1 MIICENYSEKLV
13 KKRKKLLVL
22 FNLRLEIEQ
31 VTSLRDMWSQLMLS
45 AESVRTTL
53 LQDKR
58 NQLEQEL
65 DKQVKT
71 FVVEVIRFRNSFD
84 ATGPCVPGIDPH
96 EAIRRLADFKKQYET
111 FDARRKTLDSI
122 SILFGLQCKPFPELD
137 KTGDELDLLTQLYRV
152 YEGFLGFDR
161 SLRATLWSECELG
174 KAMASI
180 RTLWAEFQALPE
192 KLKENWDAYHDLKKS
207 LKKYIDV
214 LPILLLLNE
223 KEIRN
228 RHWMQ
233 VKLSPI
239 VEIMLIIC

>member
-1 MIICENYSEKLV
+1 MFILNAFCLFELNRNVFGSLLAIRIRSEV
-13 KKRKKLLVL
+13 
-22 FNLRLEIEQ
+22 EQ
-31 VTSLRDMWSQLMLS
+31 VSGLRNMWAELMKS
-45 AESVRTTL
+45 AEKVRIAL

-84 ATGPCVPGIDPH
+84 ATGPCVPSISPH
-96 EAIRRLADFKKQYET
+96 EAIRRLADFQRQYIT
-111 FDARRKTLDSI
+111 FDSRRSTLDSI

-137 KTGDELDLLTQLYRV
+137 KTGDELALLTQLYDV
-152 YEGFLGFDR
+152 YDRFLSFDR
-161 SLRATLWSECELG
+161 SLRHTLWSECDLRAALG
-174 KAMASI
+174 AI
-180 RTLWAEFQALPE
+180 RTLWVDFQALPDR
-192 KLKENWDAYHDLKKS
+192 LKENWTAYDDLKKS

-214 LPILLLLNE
+214 LPILLLLSQ

-233 VKLSPI
+233 VRLL
-239 VEIMLIIC
+239 VDC